1 MTSHE
6 HSNKRMPT
14 PEQLKQERALAIV
27 ILLDLLLIVPYL
39 AVGIAVGSLVMVA
52 EVLRGGLL
60 LLVICVS
67 LRTLRRAHRHR
78 TGYYE
83 YGIGKLERALS
94 FAVAVLLL
102 LAAGFIFW
110 EAFVGQ
116 PKPPPSRWLATLA
129 VVFVCLNLGINTYSL
144 FPMWRSL
151 REEPSVIVL
160 AHFRARLTK
169 AVGSVV
175 VVVCVAI
182 HMFSSDPT
190 TVRIAEAVGAVCVAG
205 FMIVVAVGLL
215 REAMPDLLDRA
226 ISEPMQMQVNRV
238 LANFFSDY
246 DELIAVRTRRS
257 GNTAHVEITL
267 GFSPEMNLGAL
278 LEILSRMQKDLE
290 QAIPNSD
297 ILIVP
302 RAAGANKSLNGSDN

>member
-1 MTSHE
+1 MTSQYT
-6 HSNKRMPT
+6 RMPT
-14 PEQLKQERALAIV
+14 PEQLKQERALATV
-27 ILLDLLLIVPYL
+27 ILLDMILIVPYL
-39 AVGIAVGSLVMVA
+39 VVGIAVGSLVMVA

-67 LRTLRRAHRHR
+67 LRTLRRAHRHL

-116 PKPPPSRWLATLA
+116 PEPPGARWLAILA
-129 VVFVCLNLGINTYSL
+129 VVFVCLNLGINTYPL
-144 FPMWRSL
+144 LPLWRSL

-160 AHFRARLTK
+160 SHFRARLTK

-175 VVVCVAI
+175 VVTCVAV
-182 HMFSSDPT
+182 HMFSANPMAG
-190 TVRIAEAVGAVCVAG
+190 RIAEGIGSVFVAG

-226 ISEPMQMQVNRV
+226 ISEPMQLQVNRI
-238 LANFFSDY
+238 LANFFNDY

-278 LEILSRMQKDLE
+278 FETLARMQKDLE
-290 QAIPNSD
+290 EAIPNSD

-302 RAAGANKSLNGSDN
+302 RAAGANKSLNESKN

>member
-1 MTSHE
+1 
-6 HSNKRMPT
+6 
-14 PEQLKQERALAIV
+14 
-27 ILLDLLLIVPYL
+27 
-39 AVGIAVGSLVMVA
+39 
-52 EVLRGGLL
+52 
-60 LLVICVS
+60 
-67 LRTLRRAHRHR
+67 
-78 TGYYE
+78 
-83 YGIGKLERALS
+83 LERALS

-102 LAAGFIFW
+102 FAAGFILW

-116 PKPPPSRWLATLA
+116 PKPPSSRWLATLA
-129 VVFVCLNLGINTYSL
+129 VVFVCINLGINTYPL

-151 REEPSVIVL
+151 REGPSVIVL
-160 AHFRARLTK
+160 SHFRARLTK

-175 VVVCVAI
+175 VVACVAV
-182 HMFSSDPT
+182 HMFSANPMT
-190 TVRIAEAVGAVCVAG
+190 GRIAEGIGSVFVAG

-238 LANFFSDY
+238 LANFFNDY
-246 DELIAVRTRRS
+246 EELIAVRTRMS

-267 GFSPEMNLGAL
+267 GFSPDKTLGAL
-278 LEILSRMQKDLE
+278 FEILSRMQNDLQ

-302 RAAGANKSLNGSDN
+302 RAAGATKSPGKNEPV

>member
-1 MTSHE
+1 
-6 HSNKRMPT
+6 
-14 PEQLKQERALAIV
+14 
-27 ILLDLLLIVPYL
+27 LLLIVPYL
-39 AVGIAVGSLVMVA
+39 VVGIAVGSLVMVA
-52 EVLRGGLL
+52 EVLRGALL

-67 LRTLRRAHRHR
+67 LRTLRRSHRHL
-78 TGYYE
+78 TGQYE

-102 LAAGFIFW
+102 IAAGFIFW
-110 EAFVGQ
+110 EAFVQQ
-116 PKPPPSRWLATLA
+116 PQPPSSRWLATLA

-144 FPMWRSL
+144 IPMWRSL

-160 AHFRARLTK
+160 SHFRARLTK
-169 AVGSVV
+169 AFGSLA

-182 HMFSSDPT
+182 HMFSSNPMT
-190 TVRIAEAVGAVCVAG
+190 GRIAEAVGSIFIAG
-205 FMIVVAVGLL
+205 FMIVIGVGLL

-226 ISEPMQMQVNRV
+226 ISEPMQMQVNRI
-238 LANFFSDY
+238 LANFFNDY

-267 GFSPEMNLGAL
+267 GFSPEKNFGAL
-278 LEILSRMQKDLE
+278 VEILSRMENDLQ

-302 RAAGANKSLNGSDN
+302 RVSGANKPAGNVGTDN

>member
-1 MTSHE
+1 MNSLE
-6 HSNKRMPT
+6 PSNKRMPT

-39 AVGIAVGSLVMVA
+39 VVGIAVGSLVMVA
-52 EVLRGGLL
+52 EVLRGSLL

-67 LRTLRRAHRHR
+67 LRTLRRSHRNL
-78 TGYYE
+78 TGQYE

-94 FAVAVLLL
+94 LAVAVLLL
-102 LAAGFIFW
+102 LAAGYIFW
-110 EAFVGQ
+110 EAFVGEVQ
-116 PKPPPSRWLATLA
+116 PPTSRWLAILA
-129 VVFVCLNLGINTYSL
+129 VIFVCLNLGINMYSL
-144 FPMWRSL
+144 FPLWQSL

-160 AHFRARLTK
+160 SHFRARLTK
-169 AVGSVV
+169 AFGSLVV
-175 VVVCVAI
+175 VACVAI
-182 HMFSSDPT
+182 HMFSSNPMAG
-190 TVRIAEAVGAVCVAG
+190 RIAEAIGSIIVAG
-205 FMIVVAVGLL
+205 FMIVIGVGLL

-238 LANFFSDY
+238 LANFFNDY

-267 GFSPEMNLGAL
+267 GFSPEKNLGAL
-278 LEILSRMQKDLE
+278 FEILARMQKDLE

-302 RAAGANKSLNGSDN
+302 RAAGRK